1 MSAPRAS
8 SLAWAFILLLVIT
21 ASAAML
27 FTLLTAPACARVDAK
42 AITVETGEV
51 LRAAGWYSTQAD
63 DAERLYA
70 PECSAV
76 GSQGHLE
83 LGYSGADAGSDDMLH
98 APGENSET
106 YSYDKPII
114 ERAVCDGDADW
125 IGVTTYKEIYIQIEY
140 NDCKIRAMGGTDKDL
155 MQTRDHE
162 RAHAKGWAHGEGT
175 PATNAAYYFDQVLG
189 D

>member
-8 SLAWAFILLLVIT
+8 SLAWAFILMLVIT

-42 AITVETGEV
+42 AITVETGEL

-98 APGENSET
+98 APGENSQT
-106 YSYDKPII
+106 YNYNKPII
-114 ERAVCDGDADW
+114 ERVVCDEDADW
-125 IGVTTYKEIYIQIEY
+125 IGVTTYKEIYILLEF
-140 NDCKIRAMGGTDKDL
+140 NDCKIRAMGGTDEDL

-175 PATNAAYYFDQVLG
+175 PATNAAYYFNQEIG